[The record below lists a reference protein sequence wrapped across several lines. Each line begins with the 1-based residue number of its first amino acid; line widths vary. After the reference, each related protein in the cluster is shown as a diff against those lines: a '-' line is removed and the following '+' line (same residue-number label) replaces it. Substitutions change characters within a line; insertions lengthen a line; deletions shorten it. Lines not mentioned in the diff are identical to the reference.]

1 MTSNSTGILPKG
13 PTEASSQEGSGIPFS
28 SLSNQLQSQNSQIKP
43 LTSHLSLNDKKICGS
58 PSVKR
63 SCLNPTTDFSPVNG
77 NKNQSTIVTS
87 PKNNNNI
94 NMNINMNV
102 SNYYHLYLADPK
114 IEEKFQKEKEK
125 KNCICNCRR
134 SKCLKLY
141 CDCFANKEFC
151 VDCNCQ
157 GCSNVIGNELEIK
170 KAYNEIKDKNPIA
183 MKFNN
188 EKATLGCNCTK
199 SNCLKKYC
207 ECYKAGIKC
216 SDLCRCRD
224 CENLARGVER
234 KTCSATSLKNSFE
247 PLSSNPKVDV
257 YDKFVFQ
264 KISVLIEN
272 EKIYINTYDN
282 IRNINNLFDKNIK
295 YSSNNTEGQF
305 DLGSF
310 NDKEKVSIR
319 IKNHKT
325 YIEIPKCLLNLDVDK
340 IESENDNEQDE
351 DINIRNNLL
360 NKKRGVVS
368 NSNINYI
375 NYQGTTNNKKE
386 N

>member
-1 MTSNSTGILPKG
+1 
-13 PTEASSQEGSGIPFS
+13 
-28 SLSNQLQSQNSQIKP
+28 
-43 LTSHLSLNDKKICGS
+43 
-58 PSVKR
+58 
-63 SCLNPTTDFSPVNG
+63 
-77 NKNQSTIVTS
+77 
-87 PKNNNNI
+87 
-94 NMNINMNV
+94 
-102 SNYYHLYLADPK
+102 
-114 IEEKFQKEKEK
+114 
-125 KNCICNCRR
+125 
-134 SKCLKLY
+134 
-141 CDCFANKEFC
+141 
-151 VDCNCQ
+151 
-157 GCSNVIGNELEIK
+157 
-170 KAYNEIKDKNPIA
+170 

-188 EKATLGCNCTK
+188 EKTTLGCNCTK

-247 PLSSNPKVDV
+247 PLSSNPKVDI